1 MGGAELEEL
10 LCSLVIELLIFLR
23 GVCVCVCVC
32 VCVFTISKHVPTAE
46 FARYQVVF
54 A

>member
-23 GVCVCVCVC
+23 GVCVCVCV
-32 VCVFTISKHVPTAE
+32 FTISKHVPTAE

>member
-23 GVCVCVCVC
+23 GVCVCVCV
-32 VCVFTISKHVPTAE
+32 FLQSQSMFPQLNLQGT
-46 FARYQVVF
+46 R
-54 A
+54 